1 MMNHTPLS
9 CTNPL
14 YDHIVGTGGIGSGL
28 FFLLEGN
35 QTLSRNESRL
45 GRQLTCRDY
54 CKQHTILHYVS
65 VLMGAASGTF
75 EVYPI
80 GKVGDDDR
88 GWGLMAEMDSVG
100 MITSGV
106 TATKDAATLFSV
118 CFQYPD
124 STGGN
129 ITTSNGASCLLTAGD
144 VAAYLKTF
152 KPNGSGMVL
161 AVPEVPLEARIA
173 LLMEGRKRG
182 WFNAASISAN
192 EATGFVAL
200 GGLELSDLLAMN
212 RDEAA
217 AMVGA
222 NAETAETPTIVGL
235 LSELLAR
242 HNPAAML
249 IVTDGPRGSFACSGG
264 RRAFIPPLAADP
276 ISTAGAGD
284 ALFAGTLCGL
294 ACGLPFIKDADD
306 SRFSDTPLDSALELG
321 TLLASLSVTSPDTIH
336 WGADA
341 QALREHAST
350 HGVRFSKR
358 FCSLFPSQK

>member
-1 MMNHTPLS
+1 MINLTPLAY
-9 CTNPL
+9 THPL

-35 QTLSRNESRL
+35 QTLTRNESRL

-65 VLMGAASGTF
+65 VLMGAASGAF

-88 GWGLMAEMDSVG
+88 GWGLLAEMDSVG
-100 MITSGV
+100 MITRGV
-106 TATKDAATLFSV
+106 TATNDAATLFSV

-144 VAAYLKTF
+144 IANFLKTL
-152 KPNGSGMVL
+152 KLPGKGMAL

-182 WFNAASISAN
+182 WFNAASLSAN

-200 GGLELSDLLAMN
+200 GGLELSDLLSMN
-212 RDEAA
+212 KDEAA
-217 AMVGA
+217 AMTGVD
-222 NAETAETPTIVGL
+222 AEATDTVDIVQYCREML
-235 LSELLAR
+235 VQ
-242 HNPAAML
+242 HNPAALL
-249 IVTDGPRGSFACSGG
+249 IVTDGPRGSWACSGG
-264 RRAFIPPLAADP
+264 KRAFVPPLAVVP
-276 ISTAGAGD
+276 SSTAGAGD
-284 ALFAGTLCGL
+284 ALFAGTLAGL
-294 ACGLPFIKDADD
+294 ACGLPFIKDARD
-306 SRFSDTPLDSALELG
+306 SRFSETPLDSAVELG
-321 TLLASLSVTSPDTIH
+321 TLLASLTITSPDTIH

-341 QALREHAST
+341 LTLREHAAT
-350 HGVRFSKR
+350 HGVRFSER
-358 FCSLFPSQK
+358 FSAMFPSQS